1 MLKCHKNAKKCYKN
15 VSWKRWVLHF
25 ILKES
30 KGLICIVLIFTS
42 RLFQSL
48 GAANEKLGPHRW
60 GHKFLAKA
68 GRKHLQGCVLRKPVG
83 SPRNTQNLWNQG
95 CPFRCKK
102 RRFSSHPRK
111 TVSNLRALL
120 EHSPDID
127 KDKHGWQIRRYHG
140 KLVPCTLSPCNLLGW
155 SAIRPKLS
163 ASITMVSYK
172 RAYNHI
178 WSKRLFKHATES

>member
-1 MLKCHKNAKKCYKN
+1 MHCSNIYQQVVPKFGGSKWKTWSPKVEVKDLGMSQNARN
-15 VSWKRWVLHF
+15 MR
-25 ILKES
+25 
-30 KGLICIVLIFTS
+30 
-42 RLFQSL
+42 
-48 GAANEKLGPHRW
+48 

-102 RRFSSHPRK
+102 LRFSSHPRK

-120 EHSPDID
+120 EHSSDID
-127 KDKHGWQIRRYHG
+127 KDKHGWQLRRYHG

-172 RAYNHI
+172 LAYNHI

>member
-1 MLKCHKNAKKCYKN
+1 MEVKDLGMSQNARN
-15 VSWKRWVLHF
+15 MR
-25 ILKES
+25 
-30 KGLICIVLIFTS
+30 
-42 RLFQSL
+42 
-48 GAANEKLGPHRW
+48 
-60 GHKFLAKA
+60 GHKFLPKA

-95 CPFRCKK
+95 CPFRRKK
-102 RRFSSHPRK
+102 LRFSSHPRK

-127 KDKHGWQIRRYHG
+127 KDKHGWQLKRYHG

-172 RAYNHI
+172 LAYNHI